1 VISTCL
7 MWLKGKINCRS
18 FNAFCVVEGEAEV
31 NRKNSGVKVNKTL
44 VWEGGVRPSDVLRDR
59 AR

>member
-1 VISTCL
+1 